1 MGSSLFLQW
10 SSKKSDARIIMFRK
24 NDHRYQKSGVFYNL
38 YLLFLLKHNR
48 TSINWRV
55 LRIDYGLVQIIVDIF
70 ASNGGKYWYLK
81 ACSWITNTFLP
92 TGCFPEGD
100 SGVNHFVV
108 KYLISMALKFYS
120 FLFSNKFKHPCT
132 FFTLNTLKF
141 QKIQT
146 HLLCWGNQTIQVFRS
161 EID

>member
-1 MGSSLFLQW
+1 
-10 SSKKSDARIIMFRK
+10 MFRK
-24 NDHRYQKSGVFYNL
+24 NDHRYQKSGIIHNL

-55 LRIDYGLVQIIVDIF
+55 LRIGYGLVQIIVDIF

-120 FLFSNKFKHPCT
+120 FLFSFLEKFKHPCT

-141 QKIQT
+141 QKYKRIYCAEETKQ
-146 HLLCWGNQTIQVFRS
+146 FRYLGRK
-161 EID
+161 

>member
-24 NDHRYQKSGVFYNL
+24 NDHRYQKSGIIHNL

-55 LRIDYGLVQIIVDIF
+55 LRIDYGLVQIFVDIF

-100 SGVNHFVV
+100 SGVNHFLV

-141 QKIQT
+141 QKYKRIYCAEETKQ
-146 HLLCWGNQTIQVFRS
+146 FRYLGRK
-161 EID
+161 